1 MKKFISFFF
10 GICIVGVSLAQTKK
24 ETEDWLA
31 FYLNKFHGHTT
42 NIINGQGYIDS
53 YLFQGHSMVQSTYN
67 ILGDSA
73 SWKVVHIDLSRVIKV
88 EIFVDSNAGA
98 VPTIPCFKIWLY
110 FQAPQYA
117 GDISPVTM
125 NDMNSGLR
133 IHYSYTDLY
142 ELDFGDY
149 EILEDKMPSR
159 LKKAV
164 EHLITLN
171 RGPLV
176 KDVF

>member
-1 MKKFISFFF
+1 
-10 GICIVGVSLAQTKK
+10 
-24 ETEDWLA
+24 
-31 FYLNKFHGHTT
+31 
-42 NIINGQGYIDS
+42 
-53 YLFQGHSMVQSTYN
+53 MVQSTYN

-73 SWKVVHIDLSRVIKV
+73 SWKVVHIDLSKVIKV
-88 EIFVDSNAGA
+88 EIFVDSNTGA
-98 VPTIPCFKIWLY
+98 IPTIPCFKIWLY
-110 FQAPQYA
+110 FQAPQYI
-117 GDISPVTM
+117 GDAHPVTM
-125 NDMNSGLR
+125 NDMNSGRR

-142 ELDFGDY
+142 ELDFGDH

-171 RGPLV
+171 GGPLV